1 MTDYRADQPEPEV
14 AGLSDEEVLDLADD
28 CDLDRFEGERSY
40 PDGTVVKEGCW
51 EAWDHQLIAFARAIQ
66 QRCATPQPRTEAVR
80 PSEEKLRCLWQFN
93 FCKTNYDR
101 FSAIAQAVIDLSAT
115 PQPAPVPAPMSADT
129 LAAII
134 REVDGTHRRLG
145 AAALAEAILAHPAA
159 INALPVPGAEVQS

>member
-66 QRCATPQPRTEAVR
+66 QRCATPQPR
-80 PSEEKLRCLWQFN
+80 
-93 FCKTNYDR
+93 
-101 FSAIAQAVIDLSAT
+101 
-115 PQPAPVPAPMSADT
+115 
-129 LAAII
+129 
-134 REVDGTHRRLG
+134 RR
-145 AAALAEAILAHPAA
+145 ASI
-159 INALPVPGAEVQS
+159 QSG